1 MKLSLSYP
9 EIEKIL
15 TATGIPN
22 YEQGIYQAVKEV
34 LGPGVE
40 CKIEHNMC
48 SVEFN
53 PSASSFI
60 LLAAHSDV
68 LGARVSDINKEGF
81 IRFITTGGSHAG
93 WLNGR
98 HVKIVTELKSDRVI
112 EVPGVIAH
120 KDFHNQEQDER
131 NKVPKVNE
139 LFIDVGAKTREE
151 VEKLGINIGDP
162 VIYSVQPE
170 RLLNDRVV
178 CRGLDNRAGV
188 LTLLEA
194 IRQLSKRIPD
204 PALRARSGSG
214 IRAVFAFWGGEEV
227 GLVGGH
233 RGASQFCPDFMVNVD
248 VGFATK
254 TPGTPK
260 EAASHGSVDLGEGV
274 IINRGAVLDAG
285 LVKQAYNLAKKKKIK
300 TQFAVLS
307 REPGTD
313 ATPFNRT
320 AARVLD
326 LGIPC
331 RYMHYDEVVDL
342 NDLASA
348 ATLIVEFLNSF

>member
-9 EIEKIL
+9 EIESVL

-22 YEQGIYQAVKEV
+22 YEQGIYQAIKEV
-34 LGPGVE
+34 LGNKAE
-40 CKIEHNMC
+40 CKMEHNMC
-48 SVEFN
+48 SLEFN
-53 PSASSFI
+53 PTGSPFV

-68 LGARVSDINKEGF
+68 LGARVTDINKEGF

-98 HVKIVTELKSDRVI
+98 HVKVVTELKSGRVT
-112 EVPGVIAH
+112 EVAGVIAH
-120 KDFHNQEQDER
+120 KDFHNQEQEER
-131 NKVPKVNE
+131 TKVPKFHE
-139 LFIDVGAKTREE
+139 LFIDVGAKSREE
-151 VEKLGINIGDP
+151 VEKLGVTIGDP
-162 VIYSVQPE
+162 IIYSVKAE

-188 LTLLEA
+188 LTLLEV
-194 IRQLSKRIPD
+194 IRKIHPPAGGSNLKIP
-204 PALRARSGSG
+204 RV
-214 IRAVFAFWGGEEV
+214 VFAFWGGEEV
-227 GLVGGH
+227 GLIGGR
-233 RGASQFCPDFMVNVD
+233 RGSQRFNPDFMINVD

-320 AARVLD
+320 SARVLD

-342 NDLASA
+342 NDVAGAAS
-348 ATLIVEFLNSF
+348 LIFELLRTF